1 MTSSLFR
8 ALRHRTFALLWT
20 GQTLSRVG
28 DFMYEIALAW
38 WVLQKTGSPELMSVV
53 LICSFTPM
61 ILLSLFGGVLV
72 DRWHRTR
79 LMLSSDAVRGVTV
92 CLVAVLAYADRLEVW
107 HIFGASLIFGVAD
120 AYFQPAYIATVP
132 ALVQEEDLP
141 SANSLTSM
149 STQAGRIIGPP
160 LEALIIAM
168 GGTSLAF
175 ALNALTFF
183 ISTACLLPALA
194 IAPPTAGEASSAS
207 FREELREGLGVV
219 IASPWLW
226 ISLIIFALTNV
237 TLVGPY
243 QIALPFLVKDHLHAG
258 VETLGLIYAV
268 FPVGYLL
275 GGIWMGRQT
284 RLRRRGVMMYAA
296 IAVAGV
302 MLGLFGLPLPVPLL
316 LLAAL
321 INGAALEIT
330 GGIWTT
336 TMQETVPNDKL
347 GRVAGIDQLGS
358 FGLLPVGLG
367 VAGWATA
374 HLGAPLVFLLGGS
387 ATALFCLL
395 GLLHPKI
402 RGME

>member
-1 MTSSLFR
+1 
-8 ALRHRTFALLWT
+8 
-20 GQTLSRVG
+20 
-28 DFMYEIALAW
+28 
-38 WVLQKTGSPELMSVV
+38 
-53 LICSFTPM
+53 
-61 ILLSLFGGVLV
+61 
-72 DRWHRTR
+72 
-79 LMLSSDAVRGVTV
+79 
-92 CLVAVLAYADRLEVW
+92 VLAYADRLEVW
-107 HIFGASLIFGVAD
+107 HIFGASLIFGIVD
-120 AYFQPAYIATVP
+120 AFFQPAYIATVP
-132 ALVQEEDLP
+132 ALVPEEDLP
-141 SANSLTSM
+141 SSNSLTSM

-160 LEALIIAM
+160 LGALIIGM

-194 IAPPTAGEASSAS
+194 IAPPATRETSPAN
-207 FREELREGLGVV
+207 FREELQEGLSVV

-237 TLVGPY
+237 TLVGPF

-284 RLRRRGVMMYAA
+284 RLRLRGVMMYAA

-330 GGIWTT
+330 GVIWTT

-374 HLGAPLVFLLGGS
+374 HLGAPLVFLIGGS

-402 RGME
+402 RGMA